1 MRSLGVLLVVLA
13 ALAAPLAAQRIAL
26 PAKLSELETRARQD
40 SNDAAAQYNVALA
53 YWNEKRWDDADSALH
68 RAIRIEPQFAAP
80 YLALWALPYARRPQL
95 WTDVEEDKV
104 PTEWRPRIEE
114 SDRMYR
120 HAFLL
125 DPLVD
130 LRIVSLVLPP
140 RSVFVD
146 LIAEY
151 DNFYQW
157 YDDSFEK
164 LRQGNFDDAYQ
175 RFQRMVLDMGG
186 DRHPERV
193 PTFIYWWHGLAAAHV
208 NKNEDAVFDFRQI
221 LDRYLQVE
229 RRRRD
234 SITTV
239 PMRTNEYRYELAVMK
254 QRAGQLD
261 EAIGLYREAL
271 ENDAGLYPAHSRL
284 ATIYEARN
292 LWDQAV
298 AERRAAV
305 NVSPDDPSLLVDLGR
320 TLASAR
326 RTLEA
331 EQAFRQAM
339 DANPHDARIPYYL
352 GRIEEQLSKPTD
364 ARAAYTRF
372 LSIAPSRYATQIAD
386 AKQRLET
393 LH

>member
-1 MRSLGVLLVVLA
+1 MIHKPELLLAVLTAV
-13 ALAAPLAAQRIAL
+13 APLAAQRIQL

-68 RAIRIEPQFAAP
+68 RAVRIEPQFAAP

-95 WTDVEEDKV
+95 WDEVHETRV
-104 PTEWRPRIEE
+104 PAEWRTRIEE
-114 SDRMYR
+114 ADRMYR

-146 LIAEY
+146 LIADY
-151 DNFYQW
+151 DDFYQW

-175 RFQRMVLDMGG
+175 RFQRMMLEMNA
-186 DRHPERV
+186 DRHPDRV

-208 NKNEDAVFDFRQI
+208 NKNDEAVFDFRQI
-221 LDRYLQVE
+221 LNRYLATE

-234 SITTV
+234 SITAV
-239 PMRTNEYRYELAVMK
+239 PLRTNEYRYELAVMK

-261 EAIGLYREAL
+261 EAIQLYQEAL
-271 ENDAGLYPAHSRL
+271 ENDAGLYPAHARL
-284 ATIYEARN
+284 ASIYETRN
-292 LWDQAV
+292 LWVQAV

-305 NVSPDDPSLLVDLGR
+305 NANPDDASLLMDLGL
-320 TLASAR
+320 TLAKAR
-326 RTLEA
+326 NLGEA
-331 EQAFRQAM
+331 EQALHQAM
-339 DANPHDARIPYYL
+339 DANPRDARVPYYL
-352 GRIEEQLSKPTD
+352 GRVEEQLNKPAD
-364 ARAAYTRF
+364 ARTAYTRF
-372 LSIAPSRYATQIAD
+372 LSLAPSRYATQIAD

>member
-13 ALAAPLAAQRIAL
+13 ALAAAPLAAQRIRL

-68 RAIRIEPQFAAP
+68 RAIRIEPQFATG
-80 YLALWALPYARRPQL
+80 YLALGRLVYARRPGL
-95 WTDVEEDKV
+95 WDEITERRV
-104 PTEWRPRIEE
+104 PAEWRPRLDEAY
-114 SDRMYR
+114 RMYR
-120 HAFLL
+120 RAFIV

-130 LRIVSLVLPP
+130 LRIEAAARPGKSIFWEQDELLNY
-140 RSVFVD
+140 
-146 LIAEY
+146 IY
-151 DNFYQW
+151 DRLFQGFDDVESGNYEAAYNHFARL
-157 YDDSFEK
+157 YDDTRPVG
-164 LRQGNFDDAYQ
+164 LRDNLPDFVFY
-175 RFQRMVLDMGG
+175 
-186 DRHPERV
+186 
-193 PTFIYWWHGLAAAHV
+193 YWGLAAAHIGRYP
-208 NKNEDAVFDFRQI
+208 EAVGHFNR
-221 LDRYLQVE
+221 LLQ
-229 RRRRD
+229 RALSNQHPD
-234 SITTV
+234 SLVFYI
-239 PMRTNEYRYELAVMK
+239 PLETNEYRYILAVLK
-254 QRAGQLD
+254 QRAGQVN
-261 EAIGLYREAL
+261 EAVQLYQEVL
-271 ENDAGLYPAHSRL
+271 ENDAGLYMAHSRL
-284 ATIYEARN
+284 ATVYEASN
-292 LWDQAV
+292 LWDQAI